1 MGILVK
7 QVTLRGDKGQVELD
21 GMFDTGATYSVI
33 RKDIAEQIATV
44 IPLDE
49 PIALRTAEQGRQLT
63 VTHRVVLTIWLN
75 GYRLS
80 DEFLVLEELSRPV
93 LIGAATCK
101 NGGYGWTWQT
111 RKSLLTRQRQNYGC
125 FRKEVRRYWFGCDL
139 CALAPEITRATELS
153 LRMQRHR
160 ETASSLRFWG
170 TTTQRENLRN

>member
-1 MGILVK
+1 LSCDEVTFMGILVK

-93 LIGAATCK
+93 LIGAATMQK
-101 NGGYGWTWQT
+101 WRIRLDMANE
-111 RKSLLTRQRQNYGC
+111 
-125 FRKEVRRYWFGCDL
+125 EVIVD
-139 CALAPEITRATELS
+139 PTATELW
-153 LRMQRHR
+153 L
-160 ETASSLRFWG
+160 L
-170 TTTQRENLRN
+170 

>member
-49 PIALRTAEQGRQLT
+49 PIVLRTAEQGRQLT
-63 VTHRVVLTIWLN
+63 VTQRVVLTIWLN

-93 LIGAATCK
+93 LIGAATMQK
-101 NGGYGWTWQT
+101 WRIRLDMANE
-111 RKSLLTRQRQNYGC
+111 
-125 FRKEVRRYWFGCDL
+125 EVIVD
-139 CALAPEITRATELS
+139 PTATELW
-153 LRMQRHR
+153 L
-160 ETASSLRFWG
+160 L
-170 TTTQRENLRN
+170 

>member
-7 QVTLRGDKGQVELD
+7 QVRLRGDKGQVELD

-49 PIALRTAEQGRQLT
+49 PIVLRTAEQGRQLT

-93 LIGAATCK
+93 LIGAATMQK
-101 NGGYGWTWQT
+101 WRIQLDMANE
-111 RKSLLTRQRQNYGC
+111 
-125 FRKEVRRYWFGCDL
+125 EVIVD
-139 CALAPEITRATELS
+139 PTATELW
-153 LRMQRHR
+153 L
-160 ETASSLRFWG
+160 L
-170 TTTQRENLRN
+170 

>member
-7 QVTLRGDKGQVELD
+7 QVVLRGDKGQVELD

-49 PIALRTAEQGRQLT
+49 PIILRTAEQGRQLT
-63 VTHRVVLTIWLN
+63 VTHRVVLTFWLN

-93 LIGAATCK
+93 LIGAATMQK
-101 NGGYGWTWQT
+101 WRIRLDMANE
-111 RKSLLTRQRQNYGC
+111 
-125 FRKEVRRYWFGCDL
+125 EVIVD
-139 CALAPEITRATELS
+139 PTATELW
-153 LRMQRHR
+153 L
-160 ETASSLRFWG
+160 L
-170 TTTQRENLRN
+170 

>member
-7 QVTLRGDKGQVELD
+7 QVRLRGDKGQVELD

-49 PIALRTAEQGRQLT
+49 PIVLRTAEQGRQLT

-80 DEFLVLEELSRPV
+80 DEFLVLEELSRPA
-93 LIGAATCK
+93 LIGAATMQK
-101 NGGYGWTWQT
+101 WRIRLDMANE
-111 RKSLLTRQRQNYGC
+111 
-125 FRKEVRRYWFGCDL
+125 EVIVD
-139 CALAPEITRATELS
+139 PTATELW
-153 LRMQRHR
+153 L
-160 ETASSLRFWG
+160 L
-170 TTTQRENLRN
+170 

>member
-49 PIALRTAEQGRQLT
+49 PIVLRTAEQGRQLT

-75 GYRLS
+75 SYRLS

-93 LIGAATCK
+93 LIGAATMQK
-101 NGGYGWTWQT
+101 WRIRLDMANE
-111 RKSLLTRQRQNYGC
+111 
-125 FRKEVRRYWFGCDL
+125 EVIVD
-139 CALAPEITRATELS
+139 PTATELW
-153 LRMQRHR
+153 L
-160 ETASSLRFWG
+160 L
-170 TTTQRENLRN
+170 

>member
-49 PIALRTAEQGRQLT
+49 PIVLRTAEQGRQLT

-80 DEFLVLEELSRPV
+80 DEFLVLEELSRPA
-93 LIGAATCK
+93 LIGAATMQK
-101 NGGYGWTWQT
+101 WRMRLDMANEKVIVDPT
-111 RKSLLTRQRQNYGC
+111 
-125 FRKEVRRYWFGCDL
+125 
-139 CALAPEITRATELS
+139 ATELW
-153 LRMQRHR
+153 L
-160 ETASSLRFWG
+160 L
-170 TTTQRENLRN
+170 

>member
-33 RKDIAEQIATV
+33 RKDIAEQIATI

-93 LIGAATCK
+93 LIGAATMQK
-101 NGGYGWTWQT
+101 WRIRLDMANE
-111 RKSLLTRQRQNYGC
+111 
-125 FRKEVRRYWFGCDL
+125 EVIVD
-139 CALAPEITRATELS
+139 PTATELW
-153 LRMQRHR
+153 L
-160 ETASSLRFWG
+160 L
-170 TTTQRENLRN
+170 

>member
-80 DEFLVLEELSRPV
+80 DEFLVLEELSRPASDWC
-93 LIGAATCK
+93 GDDAKMA
-101 NGGYGWTWQT
+101 
-111 RKSLLTRQRQNYGC
+111 
-125 FRKEVRRYWFGCDL
+125 D
-139 CALAPEITRATELS
+139 
-153 LRMQRHR
+153 
-160 ETASSLRFWG
+160 TAGHGKRGSHC
-170 TTTQRENLRN
+170 

>member
-7 QVTLRGDKGQVELD
+7 QVTLRGDKGHAELD

-49 PIALRTAEQGRQLT
+49 PIVLRTAEQGRQLT

-93 LIGAATCK
+93 LIGAATMQK
-101 NGGYGWTWQT
+101 WRIRLDMANE
-111 RKSLLTRQRQNYGC
+111 
-125 FRKEVRRYWFGCDL
+125 EVIVD
-139 CALAPEITRATELS
+139 PTATELW
-153 LRMQRHR
+153 L
-160 ETASSLRFWG
+160 L
-170 TTTQRENLRN
+170 

>member
-33 RKDIAEQIATV
+33 WKDITEQIATV

-49 PIALRTAEQGRQLT
+49 PIVLRTAEQGRQLT
-63 VTHRVVLTIWLN
+63 VTQRVVLTIWLN

-93 LIGAATCK
+93 LIGAATMQK
-101 NGGYGWTWQT
+101 WRIRLDIANE
-111 RKSLLTRQRQNYGC
+111 
-125 FRKEVRRYWFGCDL
+125 EVIVD
-139 CALAPEITRATELS
+139 PTATELW
-153 LRMQRHR
+153 L
-160 ETASSLRFWG
+160 L
-170 TTTQRENLRN
+170 

>member
-7 QVTLRGDKGQVELD
+7 QVVLRGDKGQVELD

-49 PIALRTAEQGRQLT
+49 PIILRTAEQGRQLT

-93 LIGAATCK
+93 LIGAATMQK
-101 NGGYGWTWQT
+101 WRIRLDMANE
-111 RKSLLTRQRQNYGC
+111 
-125 FRKEVRRYWFGCDL
+125 EVIVD
-139 CALAPEITRATELS
+139 PTATELW
-153 LRMQRHR
+153 L
-160 ETASSLRFWG
+160 L
-170 TTTQRENLRN
+170 

>member
-49 PIALRTAEQGRQLT
+49 PIVLRTAEQGRQLT

-93 LIGAATCK
+93 LIGAATMQK
-101 NGGYGWTWQT
+101 WRIRLDMANE
-111 RKSLLTRQRQNYGC
+111 
-125 FRKEVRRYWFGCDL
+125 EVIVD
-139 CALAPEITRATELS
+139 PTATELR
-153 LRMQRHR
+153 L
-160 ETASSLRFWG
+160 L
-170 TTTQRENLRN
+170 

>member
-1 MGILVK
+1 MGILLK

-49 PIALRTAEQGRQLT
+49 PIVLRTAEQGRQLT

-80 DEFLVLEELSRPV
+80 DEFLVLEELSRPA
-93 LIGAATCK
+93 LIGAATMQK
-101 NGGYGWTWQT
+101 WRIRLDMANE
-111 RKSLLTRQRQNYGC
+111 
-125 FRKEVRRYWFGCDL
+125 EVIVD
-139 CALAPEITRATELS
+139 PTATELW
-153 LRMQRHR
+153 L
-160 ETASSLRFWG
+160 L
-170 TTTQRENLRN
+170 

>member
-49 PIALRTAEQGRQLT
+49 PITLRTSEQSRQLT
-63 VTHRVVLTIWLN
+63 ATHCICLTIWLN

-93 LIGAATCK
+93 LIGAATMQK
-101 NGGYGWTWQT
+101 WRIRLDMANE
-111 RKSLLTRQRQNYGC
+111 
-125 FRKEVRRYWFGCDL
+125 EVIVD
-139 CALAPEITRATELS
+139 PTATELW
-153 LRMQRHR
+153 L
-160 ETASSLRFWG
+160 L
-170 TTTQRENLRN
+170 

>member
-49 PIALRTAEQGRQLT
+49 PIVLRTAEQGRQLT

-93 LIGAATCK
+93 LIGAATMQK
-101 NGGYGWTWQT
+101 WRMRLDMANE
-111 RKSLLTRQRQNYGC
+111 
-125 FRKEVRRYWFGCDL
+125 EVIVD
-139 CALAPEITRATELS
+139 PTATELW
-153 LRMQRHR
+153 L
-160 ETASSLRFWG
+160 L
-170 TTTQRENLRN
+170 

>member
-7 QVTLRGDKGQVELD
+7 QVRLRGDKGQVELD

-49 PIALRTAEQGRQLT
+49 PIVLRTAEQGRQLT

-93 LIGAATCK
+93 LIGAATMQK
-101 NGGYGWTWQT
+101 WRIRLDMANE
-111 RKSLLTRQRQNYGC
+111 
-125 FRKEVRRYWFGCDL
+125 EVIVD
-139 CALAPEITRATELS
+139 PTATELW
-153 LRMQRHR
+153 L
-160 ETASSLRFWG
+160 L
-170 TTTQRENLRN
+170 

>member
-49 PIALRTAEQGRQLT
+49 PIVLRTAEQGRQLK

-75 GYRLS
+75 SYRLS

-93 LIGAATCK
+93 LIGAATMQK
-101 NGGYGWTWQT
+101 WRIRLDMANE
-111 RKSLLTRQRQNYGC
+111 
-125 FRKEVRRYWFGCDL
+125 EVIVD
-139 CALAPEITRATELS
+139 PTATELW
-153 LRMQRHR
+153 L
-160 ETASSLRFWG
+160 L
-170 TTTQRENLRN
+170 

>member
-7 QVTLRGDKGQVELD
+7 QVILRGDKGQVELD

-49 PIALRTAEQGRQLT
+49 PITLRTAEQGRQLT
-63 VTHRVVLTIWLN
+63 VTHCVRLTIWLN

-93 LIGAATCK
+93 LIGAATMQK
-101 NGGYGWTWQT
+101 WRIRLDMANE
-111 RKSLLTRQRQNYGC
+111 
-125 FRKEVRRYWFGCDL
+125 EVIVD
-139 CALAPEITRATELS
+139 PTATELW
-153 LRMQRHR
+153 L
-160 ETASSLRFWG
+160 L
-170 TTTQRENLRN
+170 

>member
-49 PIALRTAEQGRQLT
+49 PIVLRTAEQGRQLT

-93 LIGAATCK
+93 LIGAATMQK
-101 NGGYGWTWQT
+101 WRIQLDMANG
-111 RKSLLTRQRQNYGC
+111 
-125 FRKEVRRYWFGCDL
+125 EVIVD
-139 CALAPEITRATELS
+139 PTATELW
-153 LRMQRHR
+153 L
-160 ETASSLRFWG
+160 L
-170 TTTQRENLRN
+170 

>member
-1 MGILVK
+1 MSCDEVTFMGILVK

-49 PIALRTAEQGRQLT
+49 PIVLRTAEQGRQLT

-93 LIGAATCK
+93 LIGAATMQK
-101 NGGYGWTWQT
+101 WRIRLDMANE
-111 RKSLLTRQRQNYGC
+111 
-125 FRKEVRRYWFGCDL
+125 EVIVD
-139 CALAPEITRATELS
+139 PTATELW
-153 LRMQRHR
+153 L
-160 ETASSLRFWG
+160 L
-170 TTTQRENLRN
+170 

>member
-1 MGILVK
+1 MSCDEVTFMGILVK

-49 PIALRTAEQGRQLT
+49 PIVLRTAEQGRQLT

-80 DEFLVLEELSRPV
+80 DEFLVLEELSRPA
-93 LIGAATCK
+93 LIGAATMQK
-101 NGGYGWTWQT
+101 WRIRLDMANE
-111 RKSLLTRQRQNYGC
+111 
-125 FRKEVRRYWFGCDL
+125 EVIVD
-139 CALAPEITRATELS
+139 PTATELW
-153 LRMQRHR
+153 L
-160 ETASSLRFWG
+160 L
-170 TTTQRENLRN
+170 

>member
-1 MGILVK
+1 MSHIEVTFMGILVK
-7 QVTLRGDKGQVELD
+7 QVVLRGDKGQVELD

-49 PIALRTAEQGRQLT
+49 PITLRTAERGRQLT

-93 LIGAATCK
+93 LIGAATMQK
-101 NGGYGWTWQT
+101 WRIRLDMANE
-111 RKSLLTRQRQNYGC
+111 
-125 FRKEVRRYWFGCDL
+125 EVIVD
-139 CALAPEITRATELS
+139 PTATELW
-153 LRMQRHR
+153 L
-160 ETASSLRFWG
+160 L
-170 TTTQRENLRN
+170 

>member
-49 PIALRTAEQGRQLT
+49 PIVLRTAEQGRQLT

-93 LIGAATCK
+93 LIGAATMQK
-101 NGGYGWTWQT
+101 WRIRLDMANE
-111 RKSLLTRQRQNYGC
+111 
-125 FRKEVRRYWFGCDL
+125 EVIVD
-139 CALAPEITRATELS
+139 PTATELW
-153 LRMQRHR
+153 L
-160 ETASSLRFWG
+160 L
-170 TTTQRENLRN
+170 